1 VKRLKVKVREAYN
14 RRNGAKKAIQEI
26 VDSEK
31 KCTGNILKLCLT
43 K

>member
-1 VKRLKVKVREAYN
+1 VASASKLQAIPS
-14 RRNGAKKAIQEI
+14 GAEKAIQEI

-31 KCTGNILKLCLT
+31 KRIGNILELSIT

>member
-1 VKRLKVKVREAYN
+1 MPGLPR
-14 RRNGAKKAIQEI
+14 GAEKAIQEI

-31 KCTGNILKLCLT
+31 KCTGNILELSIT

>member
-1 VKRLKVKVREAYN
+1 VGRTHN
-14 RRNGAKKAIQEI
+14 RRKLGEHYKEELKKAIQEI

-31 KCTGNILKLCLT
+31 KRTGNVLELSIT